1 MNPLVIAV
9 FASGRGSNFEALLR
23 KITEDKIPARIA
35 AVISNNGDAGALQ
48 TARGNNIP
56 AYHIERGNFETGTE
70 FADALDEVFDR
81 HHINFV
87 VLAGYIRKVPPRV
100 LRRFSNRMLNIHPAL
115 LPKYGGK
122 GMYGSRVHEAV
133 LESGDKVSGATIHIV
148 DEEYDRGPIV
158 LQREVPVLP
167 NDTPELLA
175 ARVLEVEH
183 RIYAEAVKLFAE
195 DRIKVDE
202 GKAIISE

>member
-1 MNPLVIAV
+1 MDPLVIAV

-23 KITEDKIPARIA
+23 KIAEDKIPARIA

-48 TARGNNIP
+48 TARENNIP
-56 AYHIERGNFETGTE
+56 AYYIERGQFVKGQE
-70 FADALDEVFDR
+70 FADALDEIFDR

-100 LRRFSNRMLNIHPAL
+100 LRRFPNQVLNIHPAL

-122 GMYGSRVHEAV
+122 GMYGSRVHEAI

-195 DRIKVDE
+195 DRIRVDM

>member
-1 MNPLVIAV
+1 MDPLLMAV
-9 FASGRGSNFEALLR
+9 FASGRGSNFEALLQR
-23 KITEDKIPARIA
+23 ITEDKIPARIA

-48 TARGNNIP
+48 TARENNIP
-56 AYHIERGNFETGTE
+56 AYHIERGSFETGME
-70 FADALDEVFDR
+70 FADALDEIFDR
-81 HHINFV
+81 HHIDFV
-87 VLAGYIRKVPPRV
+87 VLAGYIRKIPPRV
-100 LRRFSNRMLNIHPAL
+100 LRRFHNRVLNIHPAL

-133 LESGDKVSGATIHIV
+133 LESNDNVSGATIHIV
-148 DEEYDRGPIV
+148 DEEYDRGPII
-158 LQREVPVLP
+158 LQEKVPVLP

-195 DRIKVDE
+195 DRIRVDT